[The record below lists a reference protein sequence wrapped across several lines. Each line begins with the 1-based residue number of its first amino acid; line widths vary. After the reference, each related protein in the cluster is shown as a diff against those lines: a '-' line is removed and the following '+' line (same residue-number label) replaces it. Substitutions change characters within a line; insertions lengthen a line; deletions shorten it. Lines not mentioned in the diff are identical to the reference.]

1 MNREN
6 TSASPVKSTT
16 MNVYRQYIAYGVILL
31 ATVLSLGSCE
41 DDYQSDAADPG
52 LPLTAGGVSI
62 KAPGHGQYLLSR
74 KLVDGQAVIT
84 ADLSTM
90 GTVKSFTV
98 TKTVAA
104 QKDGTFGQ
112 NGVITVD
119 PSGLQAK
126 YDFTYN
132 LQDTDVDQL
141 IGLTFEAQD
150 DAGKVLTSDLTLVV
164 TLTPRENI
172 PRKKWAWT
180 SRLWVDNDNSQDL
193 KDCEKD
199 NYYLFNADSTVTV
212 NYGADTGAG
221 DCVFDGFTIYDKWY
235 LTADE
240 KYFILKS
247 HGLFDPT
254 VKVDSFQMQTL
265 TVDKLEMSIDID
277 LSIFGLGTDETFLY
291 QYTAEP
297 K

>member
-1 MNREN
+1 
-6 TSASPVKSTT
+6 

-31 ATVLSLGSCE
+31 ATVLGLGSCE

-52 LPLTAGGVSI
+52 LPLTADGASI
-62 KAPGHGQYLLSR
+62 KAPGHGQYKITR
-74 KLVDGQAVIT
+74 KLVDGQVVIT
-84 ADLSTM
+84 ADFSTLN
-90 GTVKSFTV
+90 GVKSLTV
-98 TKTVAA
+98 TKTVAT
-104 QKDGTFGQ
+104 QKDETFGQ
-112 NGVITVD
+112 NGVVTID
-119 PSGLQAK
+119 PSGQTK

-132 LQDTDVDQL
+132 LQDGDVDKL
-141 IGLTFEAQD
+141 IGLTFQAQD
-150 DAGKVLTSDLTLVV
+150 QSGNVLTSDVTLVV
-164 TLTPRENI
+164 TLSPRENI

-180 SRLWVDNDNSQDL
+180 SRLWVDNDNAQDL

-199 NYYLFNADSTVTV
+199 NYYLFNSDSTVTV

-221 DCVFDGFTIYDKWY
+221 DCAFDGFTIYDKWY

>member
-6 TSASPVKSTT
+6 TSASPVKFNT
-16 MNVYRQYIAYGVILL
+16 MNVYRQYIAYGAILL
-31 ATVLSLGSCE
+31 ATVVGLGSCE

-52 LPLTAGGVSI
+52 LPLTVDGASI
-62 KAPGHGQYLLSR
+62 KAPGHGQYKVTR
-74 KLVDGQAVIT
+74 KLVDGQVVIT
-84 ADLSTM
+84 ADFSTLN
-90 GTVKSFTV
+90 GVKSLTV
-98 TKTVAA
+98 TKTVAT
-104 QKDGTFGQ
+104 QKDETFGQ
-112 NGVITVD
+112 NGVVTID
-119 PSGLQAK
+119 PLGQAK
-126 YDFTYN
+126 YDYTYN
-132 LQDTDVDQL
+132 LQDGDVDKL
-141 IGLTFEAQD
+141 IGLTFQAQD
-150 DAGKVLTSDLTLVV
+150 QSGNVLTSDVTLVV
-164 TLTPRENI
+164 TLSPRENI

-199 NYYLFNADSTVTV
+199 NYYLFNSDSTVTV

-221 DCVFDGFTIYDKWY
+221 DCAFDGFTIYDKWY

>member
-1 MNREN
+1 
-6 TSASPVKSTT
+6 

-31 ATVLSLGSCE
+31 ATVLGLGSCE

-52 LPLTAGGVSI
+52 LPLTVDGASI
-62 KAPGHGQYLLSR
+62 KAPGHGQYKITR
-74 KLVDGQAVIT
+74 KLVDGQVIIT
-84 ADLSTM
+84 ADFSTLN
-90 GTVKSFTV
+90 GVKSLTV
-98 TKTVAA
+98 TKTVAT
-104 QKDGTFGQ
+104 QKDEAFGQ
-112 NGVITVD
+112 NGVVTVD
-119 PSGLQAK
+119 PSGQSK

-132 LQDTDVDQL
+132 LQEGDVDKL
-141 IGLTFEAQD
+141 IGLTFQAQD
-150 DAGKVLTSDLTLVV
+150 QSGNVLTSDVTLVV
-164 TLTPRENI
+164 TLSPRENI

-199 NYYLFNADSTVTV
+199 NYYLFNSDSTVTV

-221 DCVFDGFTIYDKWY
+221 DCAFDGFTIYDKWY

>member
-1 MNREN
+1 MRREN
-6 TSASPVKSTT
+6 KIASPVNSNI
-16 MNVYRQYIAYGVILL
+16 MNVYRQYIAYGVILV
-31 ATVLSLGSCE
+31 ATVLCLGSCE
-41 DDYQSDAADPG
+41 DDYQSDAAEPG
-52 LPLTAGGVSI
+52 LPLTVDGASI
-62 KAPGHGQYLLSR
+62 KAPGHGQYKITR
-74 KLVDGQAVIT
+74 KLVDGQVVIT
-84 ADLSTM
+84 ADFSTLD
-90 GTVKSFTV
+90 GVKSLTV

-104 QKDGTFGQ
+104 QKDVTFGQ
-112 NGVITVD
+112 SGVITID
-119 PSGLQAK
+119 PAGESK

-132 LQDTDVDQL
+132 LQDTDVDKL
-141 IGLTFEAQD
+141 VGLTFEAQD
-150 DAGKVLTSDLTLVV
+150 QAGNVLTSDVTLVT
-164 TLTPRENI
+164 TLSPRENI

-180 SRLWVDNDNSQDL
+180 SRLWVDNDNAQDL

-199 NYYLFNADSTVTV
+199 NYYLFNSDSTVTV
-212 NYGADTGAG
+212 NYGADTGTG
-221 DCVFDGFTIYDKWY
+221 DCGFDGFTIYDKWY

-240 KYFILKS
+240 KYFIIKS

-277 LSIFGLGTDETFLY
+277 LSVFGLGTDETFLY

>member
-1 MNREN
+1 
-6 TSASPVKSTT
+6 

-31 ATVLSLGSCE
+31 ATVLGLGSCE

-52 LPLTAGGVSI
+52 LPLTVDGASI
-62 KAPGHGQYLLSR
+62 KAPGHGQYKITR
-74 KLVDGQAVIT
+74 KLVDGQVIIT
-84 ADLSTM
+84 ADFSTLN
-90 GTVKSFTV
+90 GVKSLTV
-98 TKTVAA
+98 TKTVAT
-104 QKDGTFGQ
+104 QKDEAFGQ
-112 NGVITVD
+112 NGVVTVD
-119 PSGLQAK
+119 PSGQSK

-132 LQDTDVDQL
+132 LQEGDVDKL
-141 IGLTFEAQD
+141 IGLTFQAQD
-150 DAGKVLTSDLTLVV
+150 QSGNVLTSDVTLVV
-164 TLTPRENI
+164 ILSPRENI

-199 NYYLFNADSTVTV
+199 NYYLFNSDSTVTV

-221 DCVFDGFTIYDKWY
+221 DCAFDGFTIYDKWY

>member
-1 MNREN
+1 MKRKN
-6 TSASPVKSTT
+6 TSASPVKFNI
-16 MNVYRQYIAYGVILL
+16 MKEYRQYIAYGVILF
-31 ATVLSLGSCE
+31 AAVLGLGSCE

-52 LPLTAGGVSI
+52 LPLTVDGASV
-62 KAPGHGQYLLSR
+62 KAPGHGQYRLSR
-74 KLVDGQAVIT
+74 RLVDGQVVIT
-84 ADLSTM
+84 ADLSTI
-90 GTVKSFTV
+90 GTVKSLTI
-98 TKTVAA
+98 TKTVGA
-104 QKDGTFGQ
+104 QKDATFGQ
-112 NGVITVD
+112 NGVITID
-119 PSGLQAK
+119 PSGLQST

-132 LQDTDVDQL
+132 LQEADVDQL
-141 IGLTFEAQD
+141 VGLTFEAQD
-150 DAGKVLTSDLTLVV
+150 QSGNALTSDLTLVV
-164 TLTPRENI
+164 TLTPRDNI

-180 SRLWVDNDNSQDL
+180 SRLWVDNNNSQDL

-199 NYYLFNADSTVTV
+199 NYYLFNSDSTVTV
-212 NYGADTGAG
+212 SYGADTGAG
-221 DCVFDGFTIYDKWY
+221 DCAFDGFTIYDKWY

-254 VKVDSFQMQTL
+254 VKADTFQMQTL

-277 LSIFGLGTDETFLY
+277 LSVFGLGTDETFLY